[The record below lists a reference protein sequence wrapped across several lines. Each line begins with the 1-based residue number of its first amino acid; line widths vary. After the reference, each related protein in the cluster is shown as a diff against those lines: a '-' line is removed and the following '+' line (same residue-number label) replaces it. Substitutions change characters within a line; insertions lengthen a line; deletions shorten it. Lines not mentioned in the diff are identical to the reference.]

1 MIGDVRGVG
10 LFVGVDLVK
19 DNTDGTRDPN
29 PKAARHILSRM
40 KEEKILLQS
49 DGPHNNVLKFFL
61 QRWHSESDPSCSRKW
76 NYSRITMWIACLAL
90 GEVDRRG
97 AIMAWFIFLK
107 FP

>member
-1 MIGDVRGVG
+1 MIGDVRGIG

-49 DGPHNNVLKFFL
+49 DGPHNNVLKLKPPLVFSKADAEKFTSVL
-61 QRWHSESDPSCSRKW
+61 DQILNE
-76 NYSRITMWIACLAL
+76 ITEMDEMLA
-90 GEVDRRG
+90 
-97 AIMAWFIFLK
+97 
-107 FP
+107 